1 MPASGPLDAGCA
13 WIDGEYVPVHEAKI
27 PLLETGFVRSDATYD
42 VVAVWRGRFFLLEDH
57 LDRLERSCE
66 LIRLTPPISR
76 SRMTEIMNAV
86 VARSGLRDAYVEAIV
101 TRGVPSAG
109 ERDPRRFQPR
119 FYAFAIPYVWI
130 ACPDV
135 ADVGTDVVIARDTR
149 RIPPGSIDPRVKNFQ
164 WGDFIRGLFEAYDR
178 DALLPI
184 LTDAEGDVAEGP
196 GFNVFALVD
205 GELRTPDHG
214 VLEGITRLTVLDI
227 AAELGIR
234 TRVARLPAR
243 DLARAHEILLSS
255 TAGGVMPVAR
265 LDGAPVGDGRP
276 GPITTRIRDT
286 YWAWHE
292 DPRFATPIRY

>member
-205 GELRTPDHG
+205 GELRTPDRG

-227 AAELGIR
+227 ARELGIR